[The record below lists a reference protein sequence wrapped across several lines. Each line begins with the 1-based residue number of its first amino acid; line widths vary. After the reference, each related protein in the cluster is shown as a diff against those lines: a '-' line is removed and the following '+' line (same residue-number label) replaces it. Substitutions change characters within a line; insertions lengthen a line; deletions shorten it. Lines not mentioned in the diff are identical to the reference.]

1 MPPIR
6 PRVRVWNRD
15 VTMHDHRTRTATH
28 RKRRGLVAR
37 RTPSASSAD
46 GVRRCIV
53 SGEVV
58 PRQQLIRF
66 VVGPENKLIPDIA
79 ETLPGRGLWLRA
91 RRDVLKVALAR
102 NLFARAAR
110 SPVTVDADLADKVER
125 LLARR
130 CLELL
135 GLARRAGLVVA
146 GFEKVRAMLGTG
158 KAALLITAA
167 GAAPGGRAKLLVK
180 APDVPET
187 RVLESQELAAAL
199 GRCHVVHV
207 AVAQSPLADRIV
219 FEIGRLEG
227 LRAGLAQE
235 THTLAAVGI
244 GSDGMNKA
252 HGIQES

>member
-1 MPPIR
+1 M
-6 PRVRVWNRD
+6 
-15 VTMHDHRTRTATH
+15 AS
-28 RKRRGLVAR
+28 
-37 RTPSASSAD
+37 RTPSVSSAEA
-46 GVRRCIV
+46 GRRCIV

-58 PRQQLIRF
+58 PRRQLIRF
-66 VVGPENKLIPDIA
+66 VVGPENKLIPDVA

-91 RRDVLKVALAR
+91 RRDVLDTALAR

-110 SPVTVDADLADKVER
+110 GPVAVDAELGDVVER

-146 GFEKVRAMLGTG
+146 GFEKVRAMLGAG

-167 GAAPGGRAKLLVK
+167 GAAPGGRAKLLAK

-199 GRCHVVHV
+199 GRGHVVHV
-207 AVAQSPLADRIV
+207 AVAQGPLADRMV

-227 LRAGLAQE
+227 LRAGSAQE
-235 THTLAAVGI
+235 THSLAAVGI
-244 GSDGMNKA
+244 GSDGPNTA
-252 HGIQES
+252 PGIQES